1 MERGLDPLT
10 ANLVVADKSR
20 TEKTICLAVTPALKA
35 LGIPGRARLFEV
47 VAKTRNRNI
56 DYIVAPPRMALY
68 MEYSTRIYN
77 IYLRFVAPE
86 DMLIYSVDEVFID
99 VTAYLNTYG
108 LSAHEL
114 AIKMIREVLKETGI
128 TATAGVGEN
137 MYLAKIA
144 MDIVAKKMPAD
155 KDGVRI
161 AELTEESYKREL
173 WDHKPITDFWRVGK
187 GTAKRL
193 SKLDMFTMGDVARC
207 SLGGPDDY
215 YNEDL
220 LYKTFGV
227 NAELLIDHAWG
238 IEPVTMAECKSY
250 KPKVNSL
257 SFGQVLTEPYTCE
270 KTRIVVREMADK
282 MALDL
287 VDKRLCTDQVVVTIG
302 YDIENLTNPAILK
315 KYKGEV
321 TTDAYGRRV
330 PKHAHGTENLSIST
344 SSGRLLID
352 AVLRLYDRIINPDLL
367 VRRIT
372 VVAGRVI
379 PEREAAEKRV
389 DAQLSFFDDFGALS
403 RMKKE
408 EEARMERERRLQE
421 AELSIKKRFGKNAIL
436 KGTSLVEGATAK
448 DRNAQI
454 GGHKA

>member
-1 MERGLDPLT
+1 MDPLT
-10 ANLVVADKSR
+10 TNLVVADLSR
-20 TEKTICLAVTPALKA
+20 TEKTICLAVTPSLKA

-47 VAKTRNRNI
+47 IQKTKNRNI
-56 DYIVAPPRMALY
+56 EYIVAPPRMALY

-86 DMLIYSVDEVFID
+86 DVLIYSVDEVFID

-108 LSAHEL
+108 LSAHDL

-128 TATAGVGEN
+128 TATCGIGEN

-144 MDIVAKKMPAD
+144 MDIMAKKMPAD

-161 AELTEESYKREL
+161 AELTEEIYKREL
-173 WDHKPITDFWRVGK
+173 WDHRPITDFWRVGK

-193 SKLDMFTMGDVARC
+193 EKFDIFTMGDVARC
-207 SLGGPDDY
+207 SLGKPTDY

-220 LYKTFGV
+220 LYKEFGV

-238 IEPVTMAECKSY
+238 IEPVEMAACKAY

-257 SFGQVLTEPYTCE
+257 TFGQVLTEPYTVE
-270 KTRIVVREMADK
+270 KARIVLMEMADG

-287 VDKRLCTDQVVVTIG
+287 VDKRLCTDQVVLTIG
-302 YDIENLTNPAILK
+302 YDIENLNDPKILK
-315 KYKGEV
+315 LYNGPITV
-321 TTDAYGRRV
+321 DHYGRRV
-330 PKHAHGTENLSIST
+330 PKHAHGTENLSIYT

-352 AVLRLYDRIINPDLL
+352 AVLRLYDRIINPNLL

-372 VVAGRVI
+372 IVAGRVI
-379 PEREAAEKRV
+379 PEREAVKKREPE
-389 DAQLSFFDDFGALS
+389 QLSFFTDFSALK
-403 RMKKE
+403 RVEE
-408 EEARMERERRLQE
+408 EEAAKLERERRLQE

-436 KGTSLVEGATAK
+436 RGTSLVEGATAK